1 LKIDREQWEAEQV
14 FEQSWWDDC
23 RNTFGEQAKHIT
35 YARKMGMV
43 PFNDGGRWP
52 LINTHEQ
59 KILDIGGGPVS
70 MLLECQGLSRAVVV
84 DPCVYPE
91 WTVGR
96 YRSVGVELIRMP
108 AEDYEPDELFD
119 EVWCYNVLQHTA
131 DPEAIVAMMRRSAK
145 LIRIFEWI
153 DFPTSPGHPHE
164 LNATSLRAGLGG
176 DPFDGPEEWLA
187 VSDIY
192 WDLDVDGAARWAGKA
207 LHGYVRTGL

>member
-1 LKIDREQWEAEQV
+1 MKIDREQWQSEQA
-14 FEQSWWDDC
+14 FEQGWWDDC

-35 YARKMGMV
+35 YARKMGLL

-52 LINTHEQ
+52 LINTHGL

-70 MLLECQGLSRAVVV
+70 MLLECQDLDRAVVV
-84 DPCVYPE
+84 DPCAYPQ
-91 WTVGR
+91 WTVDR
-96 YRSVGVELIRMP
+96 YNSVGIELVRMP

-153 DFPTSPGHPHE
+153 DFEPSPGHPHK
-164 LNATSLRAGLGG
+164 LTWDTVASWLGWDQAGARG
-176 DPFDGPEEWLA
+176 WLD
-187 VSDIY
+187 SSEIY
-192 WDLDVDGAARWAGKA
+192 WDQTLNGGGWAGSA
-207 LHGYVRTGL
+207 IHGYVGTGL